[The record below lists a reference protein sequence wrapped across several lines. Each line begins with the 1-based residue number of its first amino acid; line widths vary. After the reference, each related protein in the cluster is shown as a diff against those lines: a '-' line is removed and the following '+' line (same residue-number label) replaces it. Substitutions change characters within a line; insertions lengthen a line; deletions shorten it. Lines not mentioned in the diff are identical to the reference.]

1 MTKENNEKT
10 KNPIPD
16 EVHRRAERIAKALL
30 RPVKK
35 SKPIEKSTEGE

>member
-10 KNPIPD
+10 KNLIPD
-16 EVHRRAERIAKALL
+16 EVHERAKLIAKALL

-35 SKPIEKSTEGE
+35 GKKDD